1 VEVCK
6 KQSLNNCYYETFD
19 AFKPGIGACLN
30 GIDKIYISQVASLM
44 TLRFQEFKNNQ
55 IVAG

>member
-1 VEVCK
+1 
-6 KQSLNNCYYETFD
+6 LNNCYYETFD
-19 AFKPGIGACLN
+19 AFKSGIDASLN
-30 GIDKIYISQVASLM
+30 GIDKKYIPQIASLM